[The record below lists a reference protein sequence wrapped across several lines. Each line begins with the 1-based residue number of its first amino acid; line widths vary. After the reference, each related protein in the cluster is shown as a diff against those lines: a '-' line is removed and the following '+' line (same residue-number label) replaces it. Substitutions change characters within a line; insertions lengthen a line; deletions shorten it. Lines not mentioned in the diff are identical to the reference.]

1 MAVGVAATAYGL
13 FTPGHDVNFGAHENT
28 LRVQGSFIQ
37 NFMYFNGAAQGGF
50 LMTMIGVT
58 TYARWTRRFKRIA
71 EGLTQNARGLTALAE
86 VLSDSNIHIETMIK
100 VDNLKDYRATEK

>member
-1 MAVGVAATAYGL
+1 MTNETNETNENITANFDHCTFTGVEFDKSVVG
-13 FTPGHDVNFGAHENT
+13 
-28 LRVQGSFIQ
+28 
-37 NFMYFNGAAQGGF
+37 
-50 LMTMIGVT
+50 TMSQ
-58 TYARWTRRFKRIA
+58 IA